1 MKSVAQLE
9 KELED
14 IREGLLVALQSPHSL
29 QYIDL
34 MFLAQQV
41 GDIKQELRIARA
53 NEL

>member
-1 MKSVAQLE
+1 MKSVTELE

-14 IREGLLVALQSPHSL
+14 IREGLLMALQSPHSL
-29 QYIDL
+29 EIIDI
-34 MFLAQQV
+34 MFLAQQI